1 MGTPMCFA
9 AALLMSDHTHA
20 YIGVYTMTTVLRQA
34 SDTTVNVLTA
44 VATVANS
51 ATKLVNGA
59 SIGADKL
66 DLYMRS
72 SLFYQQKTDAADRS
86 DFMAEIVD
94 DKAMAAAERQAIIL
108 NKLGKPVDMI
118 QLFTENHARLS
129 AVVLPE

>member
-1 MGTPMCFA
+1 
-9 AALLMSDHTHA
+9 
-20 YIGVYTMTTVLRQA
+20 MTTVLKQA
-34 SDTTVNVLTA
+34 SDTTINVLGA
-44 VATVANS
+44 VSTVANS
-51 ATKLVNGA
+51 AAKLVNGA

-108 NKLGKPVDMI
+108 TKLGKSFNIVD
-118 QLFTENHARLS
+118 LFTENHIRLS
-129 AVVLPE
+129 EVVMASE